1 MVKRG
6 RLSKEE
12 KQYITEHAE
21 EGSKTISKHLD
32 RSVASIEKILEGQEE
47 SDTATKSKSGDL
59 MARNEKYGAVIMTES
74 ASMAADESKKP
85 SSKKEESEEEP
96 SIPSRYR
103 YSLHRIKKD

>member
-12 KQYITEHAE
+12 KQYIPEHAE
-21 EGSKTISKHLD
+21 DGPKARSKHLD
-32 RSVASIEKILEGQEE
+32 RSVASITKVLEDQEE
-47 SDTATKSKSGDL
+47 HDTPKKSRSGEL
-59 MARNEKYGAVIMTES
+59 MARNEKYGAVIMTEG

-85 SSKKEESEEEP
+85 PAKNEEDKEEP

-103 YSLHRIKKD
+103 YALHRIKK